1 MRHARRIRIHGTT
14 ATPMALQ
21 LPYSA
26 SASPLSL
33 LFCAAWVSLSAHAAE
48 PAALVLQPQQVASLG
63 VRSEALAAQP
73 GRTAVT
79 YPARVVVPPAQQR
92 VVSAPLGGLVEALGV
107 AAGDAVRAGQV
118 LARLRSPQAQEL
130 QRDVLQT
137 ASQYDLAQRALARDE
152 QLHAEGL
159 ISTARLEATRAARQQ
174 AGLQFNERQRMLA
187 HSGASALASAP
198 GADAGGGAAAPPN
211 ASFGAGAGEVALRS
225 PIAGVVL
232 EALVA
237 VGQRVEPATALFRVA
252 DLSTLWLELQVP
264 AADVGTLRAGDAVQ
278 YAEGRAPARVL
289 TIAQAVEPATQTVM
303 VRAELKAQKAPA
315 AGRAA
320 PALRPGQVLEVRIE
334 HSGPG
339 LVQVPAAAVV
349 QGNGGGSAV
358 FVEQA
363 PGRYR
368 LVPVTVRA
376 SAGGTSAVSG
386 LDAGNRV
393 VVSGTAALLALAR
406 P

>member
-1 MRHARRIRIHGTT
+1 MILRTS
-14 ATPMALQ
+14 MALHF
-21 LPYSA
+21 PHTT
-26 SASPLSL
+26 LSL
-33 LFCAAWVSLSAHAAE
+33 LFCSALLGLPAHAA
-48 PAALVLQPQQVASLG
+48 PDAALVLQPQQVASLG
-63 VRSEALAAQP
+63 VRSQALTAEP
-73 GRTAVT
+73 GRTALT

-92 VVSAPLGGLVEALGV
+92 VVSAPLGGLVEALSV
-107 AAGDAVRAGQV
+107 AVGDPVRGGQL

-130 QRDVLQT
+130 QREVLQT
-137 ASQYDLAQRALARDE
+137 ASQFDLAQRALARDE
-152 QLHAEGL
+152 LLHSEGL
-159 ISTARLEATRAARQQ
+159 ISTARLEATRAAREQ

-198 GADAGGGAAAPPN
+198 GAAASGGAAATLN
-211 ASFGAGAGEVALRS
+211 GSYGAGAGELALRS

-264 AADVGTLRAGDAVQ
+264 AADVGTLRPGDAVQ
-278 YAEGRAPARVL
+278 FAEGRAAARIL
-289 TIAQAVEPATQTVM
+289 TLSQAVDPATQTVM
-303 VRAELKAQKAPA
+303 VRAELKNPA
-315 AGRAA
+315 GGRAA
-320 PALRPGQVLEVRIE
+320 LALRPGQVLEVRVE

-349 QGNGGGSAV
+349 QGNAGGAAV

-368 LVPVTVRA
+368 LVSVTVRA

-386 LDAGNRV
+386 LDVGSRV

>member
-1 MRHARRIRIHGTT
+1 
-14 ATPMALQ
+14 
-21 LPYSA
+21 
-26 SASPLSL
+26 
-33 LFCAAWVSLSAHAAE
+33 
-48 PAALVLQPQQVASLG
+48 
-63 VRSEALAAQP
+63 
-73 GRTAVT
+73 
-79 YPARVVVPPAQQR
+79 

-107 AAGDAVRAGQV
+107 AAGDTVRGGQV

-137 ASQYDLAQRALARDE
+137 ASQFDLAQRALVRDE

-159 ISTARLEATRAARQQ
+159 ISTARLEATRAASQQ

-187 HSGASALASAP
+187 HSGASALGSMP
-198 GADAGGGAAAPPN
+198 GGVVAGAAVTLN
-211 ASFGAGAGEVALRS
+211 GSFGSGAGELALRS

-264 AADVGTLRAGDAVQ
+264 AADVGTLRPGDAVQ
-278 YAEGRAPARVL
+278 FAEGRASARVL
-289 TIAQAVEPATQTVM
+289 TIAQAVDPATQTVM
-303 VRAELKAQKAPA
+303 VRAELKAQTAQA
-315 AGRAA
+315 AGLAA

-334 HSGPG
+334 HNGHKGPG

-349 QGNGGGSAV
+349 QGHAGGAAV

-376 SAGGTSAVSG
+376 SAGATSAVSG
-386 LDAGNRV
+386 LEAGHRV

>member
-1 MRHARRIRIHGTT
+1 
-14 ATPMALQ
+14 MALQ
-21 LPYSA
+21 FPYSA
-26 SASPLSL
+26 SALSL
-33 LFCAAWVSLSAHAAE
+33 LFGAAWVSLSAHAAE

-63 VRSEALAAQP
+63 VRSEPLAAQP

-107 AAGDAVRAGQV
+107 AAGDAVRSGQV

-137 ASQYDLAQRALARDE
+137 ASQFDLAQRALLRDE

-174 AGLQFNERQRMLA
+174 AGLQFDERQRMLA
-187 HSGASALASAP
+187 HSGVNALPSAP
-198 GADAGGGAAAPPN
+198 GAGAGAA
-211 ASFGAGAGEVALRS
+211 FGAGAGELALRS

-252 DLSTLWLELQVP
+252 DLSTLWLELQAP
-264 AADVGTLRAGDAVQ
+264 AAEVGVLRPGDAVQ
-278 YAEGRAPARVL
+278 LADGRTAARVL
-289 TIAQAVEPATQTVM
+289 TIGQAVDPATQTVM
-303 VRAELKAQKAPA
+303 VRAELKAH
-315 AGRAA
+315 AGGRSA

-349 QGNGGGSAV
+349 QGNAGGAAV

-386 LDAGNRV
+386 LDAGSRV

>member
-1 MRHARRIRIHGTT
+1 
-14 ATPMALQ
+14 MALQ
-21 LPYSA
+21 FPHSALRLLLGAACVGLP
-26 SASPLSL
+26 
-33 LFCAAWVSLSAHAAE
+33 AHAAE
-48 PAALVLQPQQVASLG
+48 TTALVLQPQQVASLG
-63 VRSEALAAQP
+63 VRSEALAAQSA
-73 GRTAVT
+73 RTAVT
-79 YPARVVVPPAQQR
+79 YPARVVVPPARQR

-107 AAGDAVRAGQV
+107 AAGDAVRSGQV

-137 ASQYDLAQRALARDE
+137 ASQFDLAQRALVRDE
-152 QLHAEGL
+152 QLHSEGL

-187 HSGASALASAP
+187 HSGASALGSVP
-198 GADAGGGAAAPPN
+198 GADAGAAAAVN
-211 ASFGAGAGEVALRS
+211 ASFGSGAGELALRS

-264 AADVGTLRAGDAVQ
+264 AADVGALRAGDAVQ
-278 YAEGRAPARVL
+278 LADGRAAARVL
-289 TIAQAVEPATQTVM
+289 TIAQAVDPATQTVM
-303 VRAELKAQKAPA
+303 VRAELKAKAQQAQATGP
-315 AGRAA
+315 AA
-320 PALRPGQVLEVRIE
+320 PALRPGQLLEVRIE

-349 QGNGGGSAV
+349 QGNAGGAAV

-386 LDAGNRV
+386 LAVGNRV
-393 VVSGTAALLALAR
+393 VVAGTAALLALAR

>member
-1 MRHARRIRIHGTT
+1 
-14 ATPMALQ
+14 MALKPPCAT
-21 LPYSA
+21 LT
-26 SASPLSL
+26 L
-33 LFCAAWVSLSAHAAE
+33 LFCAALVGLPAHAAE
-48 PAALVLQPQQVASLG
+48 TAALVLQPQQVASLG
-63 VRSEALAAQP
+63 VRSEALAAQA

-107 AAGDAVRAGQV
+107 AAGDAVRGGQL

-137 ASQYDLAQRALARDE
+137 ASQFDLAQRALLRDE
-152 QLHAEGL
+152 LLHGEGL
-159 ISTARLEATRAARQQ
+159 ISTARLEATRAAREQ
-174 AGLQFNERQRMLA
+174 AGLHFNERQRMLA
-187 HSGASALASAP
+187 HSGASAMGSAP
-198 GADAGGGAAAPPN
+198 GAVVDPGATVN
-211 ASFGAGAGEVALRS
+211 ASFGSGAGELALRS

-264 AADVGTLRAGDAVQ
+264 AADVGTLRPGDAVQ
-278 YAEGRAPARVL
+278 FAEGRAPARLL
-289 TIAQAVEPATQTVM
+289 TIAQAVDPATQTVL
-303 VRAELKAQKAPA
+303 VRAELKAQASA
-315 AGRAA
+315 RAA

-349 QGNGGGSAV
+349 QGNAGGAAV

-368 LVPVTVRA
+368 LVAVTVRA
-376 SAGGTSAVSG
+376 SAAGTSAVSG
-386 LDAGNRV
+386 LAGGDRV
-393 VVSGTAALLALAR
+393 VVAGTAALLALAR

>member
-1 MRHARRIRIHGTT
+1 
-14 ATPMALQ
+14 
-21 LPYSA
+21 
-26 SASPLSL
+26 
-33 LFCAAWVSLSAHAAE
+33 
-48 PAALVLQPQQVASLG
+48 
-63 VRSEALAAQP
+63 
-73 GRTAVT
+73 VT
-79 YPARVVVPPAQQR
+79 YPARVVLPPAQQR
-92 VVSAPLGGLVEALGV
+92 VVSAPFGGLVEALGV
-107 AAGDAVRAGQV
+107 AAGDTVRGGQV

-137 ASQYDLAQRALARDE
+137 ASQFDLAQRALVRDE

-159 ISTARLEATRAARQQ
+159 ISTARLEATRAASQQ

-187 HSGASALASAP
+187 HSGASALGSTP
-198 GADAGGGAAAPPN
+198 GGGTAAGAAVSLN
-211 ASFGAGAGEVALRS
+211 ASFGSGAGELALRS

-264 AADVGTLRAGDAVQ
+264 AADVGTLRPGDAVQ
-278 YAEGRAPARVL
+278 FAEGRASARVL
-289 TIAQAVEPATQTVM
+289 TIAQAVDPATQTVM
-303 VRAELKAQKAPA
+303 VRAELKAQTAQTAQA

-334 HSGPG
+334 HNGHKGPG

-349 QGNGGGSAV
+349 QGHAGGAAV

-376 SAGGTSAVSG
+376 SAGATSAVSG
-386 LDAGNRV
+386 LEAGHRV